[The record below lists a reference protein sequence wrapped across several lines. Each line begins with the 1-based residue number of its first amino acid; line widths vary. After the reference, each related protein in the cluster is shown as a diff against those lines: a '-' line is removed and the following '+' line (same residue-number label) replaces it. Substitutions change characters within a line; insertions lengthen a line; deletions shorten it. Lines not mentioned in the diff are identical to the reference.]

1 MKALFLIVIGLFV
14 FQSEEYLD
22 WNERRK
28 LVWSDFQA
36 EPPVQSAHAALT
48 NSGINLDLKLQNKE
62 FNVKVH
68 ARFNP
73 DKSWKRRD
81 IENSEYLLAHEQLH
95 FDLTELYARKL
106 RKAFLTR
113 KWKENENVNA
123 IFNDLYQSNQTLL
136 WKVQEIYDAETE
148 HSINREAQARW
159 SGAVADSLEMFMEFG
174 EPEISFGLE

>member
-1 MKALFLIVIGLFV
+1 VKAFLILLVSFFA
-14 FQSEEYLD
+14 FQTDGYLD

-28 LVWSDFQA
+28 LTWSDFQA

-48 NSGINLDLKLQNKE
+48 NSGINLDLRLENKE

-73 DKSWKRRD
+73 DKSWKRKD

-95 FDLTELYARKL
+95 FDLTELYVRKL

-113 KWKENENVNA
+113 RWKENENVYA
-123 IFNDLYQSNQTLL
+123 IFNELYQSNQTLL
-136 WKVQEIYDAETE
+136 WKVQDVYDAETE
-148 HSINREAQARW
+148 HSINREAQAKW
-159 SGAVADSLEMFMEFG
+159 SGAVADSLEMFNEFKQ
-174 EPEISFGLE
+174 PEIRFFIE

>member
-1 MKALFLIVIGLFV
+1 VKTLFIVVVSLLV
-14 FQSEEYLD
+14 FQTDGSLD

-28 LVWSDFQA
+28 LIWSDFQA

-48 NSGINLDLKLQNKE
+48 NSGINLDLRLENKE

-159 SGAVADSLEMFMEFG
+159 SGAVADSLEMFMEYDK
-174 EPEISFGLE
+174 PEIRFFIE

>member
-1 MKALFLIVIGLFV
+1 MKAFLIVIVSLLV
-14 FQSEEYLD
+14 FQTEGYLD

-28 LVWSDFQA
+28 LNWSDFKA

-48 NSGINLDLKLQNKE
+48 NSGINLDLRLENKE

-113 KWKENENVNA
+113 RWKENENVNA
-123 IFNDLYQSNQTLL
+123 IFNELYQSNQTLL
-136 WKVQEIYDAETE
+136 WKVQDIYDAETE
-148 HSINREAQARW
+148 HSINREAQVSW
-159 SGAVADSLEMFMEFG
+159 SRAVADSLEMFNEFRAPAIQFRI
-174 EPEISFGLE
+174 E

>member
-1 MKALFLIVIGLFV
+1 VKALIIVVFGLFV
-14 FQSEEYLD
+14 FQTETYLD

-28 LVWSDFQA
+28 LSWSDFQA

-48 NSGINLDLKLQNKE
+48 NSGINLDLMLQNKE

-123 IFNDLYQSNQTLL
+123 IFNELYQSNQDQL
-136 WKVQEIYDAETE
+136 WKVQDIYDAETE
-148 HSINREAQARW
+148 HSINREAQAKWNR
-159 SGAVADSLEMFMEFG
+159 AIADSLEMFKDFDK
-174 EPEISFGLE
+174 PEIRFFIE